1 MGVKGKTAW
10 NKKEALLCIPERNTG
25 SEEIFKDNGDLV
37 LSFPVVYKPF
47 FMRLWRIVGA
57 TPRETF
63 NRKIQLDRLGADVW
77 SLIDGKR
84 DVKTIIKSFASLHGL
99 DNREAEI
106 SVTLFLRSLG
116 EKGLIS
122 INDP

>member
-1 MGVKGKTAW
+1 MGVKR
-10 NKKEALLCIPERNTG
+10 KKRWTKNEALLCIPERNTG
-25 SEEIFKDNGDLV
+25 AEETFQDNGDLV
-37 LSFPVVYKPF
+37 LSYPVVYKPF
-47 FMRLWRIVGA
+47 FMRLQRIIRA
-57 TPRETF
+57 TPKESF
-63 NRKIQLDRLGADVW
+63 NRKIQLDRLGVDVW
-77 SLIDGKR
+77 SLINGKR